1 MRHMGRYLT
10 LLEPPNTPDTA
21 IEESNQKCVGT
32 DAARS
37 KQTDAPCRAPP
48 TRVACKCV
56 TYDGTELTYAI
67 ESVYLRMVMLW
78 SPSTPPISESAKLSA
93 GQLNVQANF
102 IAEWDPSLGI
112 REAGTAE
119 FLHFGRKS
127 LERGRGGR
135 GRVGYEDDRLRTHT
149 QHVSKQARSTRWTDV
164 GLCVRGIRDK
174 GGRVSG
180 AKKNCAGN
188 GSGNGDGWGR
198 GDGSRRWRVQM
209 CLWVKFALP
218 TLLPV

>member
-1 MRHMGRYLT
+1 MRERFQFSLT
-10 LLEPPNTPDTA
+10 RQTPKVSIHETYGA
-21 IEESNQKCVGT
+21 LS
-32 DAARS
+32 DAARAS
-37 KQTDAPCRAPP
+37 EHARYSYRGKQPKRCRHRRCKEQADAPCRAPP

-93 GQLNVQANF
+93 GHLNVQANF

-127 LERGRGGR
+127 LERTPCQVAPRSPQ
-135 GRVGYEDDRLRTHT
+135 RTCFSVLFR
-149 QHVSKQARSTRWTDV
+149 QD
-164 GLCVRGIRDK
+164 L
-174 GGRVSG
+174 
-180 AKKNCAGN
+180 AK
-188 GSGNGDGWGR
+188 
-198 GDGSRRWRVQM
+198 
-209 CLWVKFALP
+209 F
-218 TLLPV
+218 